1 MIIFGRREHSIML
14 VTLILSMFMRVLIDT
29 YVYNI
34 PPFSRDIFLEIWQGN
49 YLYNDKYWQ
58 LIFGIFIPF
67 GYVWGKLCGGH
78 LQAIINRGETDKGSL
93 CYRLL
98 GF

>member
-1 MIIFGRREHSIML
+1 MIIFGRREHSIMF
-14 VTLILSMFMRVLIDT
+14 VTLILSMFMRALIDT

-34 PPFSRDIFLEIWQGN
+34 SPFSRDIFFEIWQGTFI
-49 YLYNDKYWQ
+49 YDKYWQ
-58 LIFGIFIPF
+58 FIFGFFIPF

-78 LQAIINRGETDKGSL
+78 LKAIENRGETDKGSL